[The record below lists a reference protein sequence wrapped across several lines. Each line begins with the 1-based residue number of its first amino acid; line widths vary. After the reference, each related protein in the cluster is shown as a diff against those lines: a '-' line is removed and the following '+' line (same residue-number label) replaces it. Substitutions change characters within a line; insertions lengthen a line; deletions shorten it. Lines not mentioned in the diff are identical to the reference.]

1 MIRIVTDSAADLTA
15 RDLEIPGVTVV
26 PLGITFADGTAALDD
41 GSMTKDEFFTRLAED
56 SKLPRTSQP
65 SPASFIEL
73 FEEAADAGDEVIVIT
88 IAQKLSGTYQFANLA
103 AAEADAKVY
112 RIDSE
117 TAAQGE
123 AIIVRE
129 AIRLREQ
136 GLSASRIAAELETF
150 KKRVRVVAIVDSLKH
165 LHKGG
170 RLPAAVALVGGA
182 LGVKPV
188 LSVVDGQIK
197 LADTARGRPGAF
209 VAMFKNIE
217 KMGGVD
223 PRYGYAL
230 LYSDEKG
237 VLAPLHHYMHENLH
251 MTGGRVARLGPVI
264 ASHAGPGCA
273 GLVFVTKE

>member
-88 IAQKLSGTYQFANLA
+88 IAQKLSGTYQCANLA

-112 RIDSE
+112 LIDSE

-150 KKRVRVVAIVDSLKH
+150 KKRVRVVAIVDSLNPQ
-165 LHKGG
+165 
-170 RLPAAVALVGGA
+170 LPMYFVRTSFLLLLALC
-182 LGVKPV
+182 P
-188 LSVVDGQIK
+188 
-197 LADTARGRPGAF
+197 
-209 VAMFKNIE
+209 
-217 KMGGVD
+217 
-223 PRYGYAL
+223 
-230 LYSDEKG
+230 
-237 VLAPLHHYMHENLH
+237 
-251 MTGGRVARLGPVI
+251 
-264 ASHAGPGCA
+264 
-273 GLVFVTKE
+273 